1 LFIVHSDI
9 LMQIHPP
16 VVAKGAILM
25 EIEHDKG
32 GSSGLKFINFE
43 LVGYTYFTLPVL
55 GI

>member
-25 EIEHDKG
+25 EIEHDTG
-32 GSSGLKFINFE
+32 ATSGIQVIIFE
-43 LVGYTYFTLPVL
+43 LVGYTY
-55 GI
+55 

>member
-1 LFIVHSDI
+1 MLIVPSDI

-32 GSSGLKFINFE
+32 GSSGLKFIISL
-43 LVGYTYFTLPVL
+43 LVGYTY
-55 GI
+55 